1 MKDQLRA
8 YWQSRS
14 PRDRQIILAIA
25 AVVLVAFL
33 YAYLWLPMNEARAR
47 LRAELPKLRGA
58 AQLMEAQA
66 KEVAQLRGTPAPAA
80 KGAAQDVVNKSAERA
95 GLKGD
100 LTQVTSLSPE
110 RTQVTLNA
118 VAFDR
123 WIEWTRTLASESAL
137 RIESAQVSAT
147 GDPGM
152 VKVQAVL
159 TLPAR

>member
-14 PRDRQIILAIA
+14 PRDRQIILAIS

-33 YAYLWLPMNEARAR
+33 YAYLWLPMSQARAQ

-58 AQLMEAQA
+58 AQEMELQA

-80 KGAAQDVVNKSAERA
+80 SGVAQDVISKSAERA
-95 GLKGD
+95 GLKGA

-110 RTQVTLNA
+110 RSQVTLNA

-123 WIEWTRTLASESAL
+123 WIEWTRTLANEFAL

-159 TLPAR
+159 ALPAR